1 MIFVC
6 LDSSSKYDIKRNQTS
21 YANSN
26 HEIKLLIPRKIGAFT
41 STISYLSLDSNHP
54 IIPINQ
60 KRHSNQKDKKIYFS
74 AETEHLIQRKL
85 PTLKTS
91 HVPNLRRYAPREIID
106 VEIEITEF
114 SEI

>member
-1 MIFVC
+1 MIQ
-6 LDSSSKYDIKRNQTS
+6 KGAS

-26 HEIKLLIPRKIGAFT
+26 HEIKLLFHEK
-41 STISYLSLDSNHP
+41 SELSLVQSAILDSNHP

-60 KRHSNQKDKKIYFS
+60 KRHSNQKDKKMYFS
-74 AETEHLIQRKL
+74 PETGHLIRRKL

-106 VEIEITEF
+106 VEIEIIEF
-114 SEI
+114 GEIRNLFGNLS